1 MKSVKY
7 VYINQREYS
16 IQKCVW
22 HILSDQWFR
31 KAFSGVVFANH
42 NVPGKRYII
51 FLNMINKNIRLF
63 NDKQNLSIWCC
74 PFLNMINGN
83 IRLFNDKQNQVF
95 GVVHS

>member
-1 MKSVKY
+1 MKDAFEKDFDNYEQLKSVKY
-7 VYINQREYS
+7 VYINQRQYS
-16 IQKCVW
+16 IQECVW

-31 KAFSGVVFANH
+31 KAFSGVVFANR

-51 FLNMINKNIRLF
+51 
-63 NDKQNLSIWCC
+63 
-74 PFLNMINGN
+74 FLNMINGN

>member
-1 MKSVKY
+1 M
-7 VYINQREYS
+7 QE
-16 IQKCVW
+16 CVW
-22 HILSDQWFR
+22 HILNDQWLR
-31 KAFSGVVFANH
+31 KAFSGVVFANR

-51 FLNMINKNIRLF
+51 FLNMINGNIRLF

-95 GVVHS
+95 GVVH